1 MKTSGILLHISSLP
15 NPYGIG
21 SIGQSAYD
29 FIDFLKKSNQK
40 VWQVLPIGPTSYG
53 DSPYQT
59 LSTFAGNP
67 YFIDLE
73 FLYQDGLLSLKDL
86 KDHKVKDLKQVDYHR
101 MYLQRI
107 DLLRLAY
114 AQFDKT
120 HKPYQT
126 FIEEEATW
134 LNEYALYMTIKET
147 MNGRGWYEWDEAFRR
162 KDKSTLRKFTNTHR
176 NELEFWYFVQYKFFF
191 QWRQLHEYAKKNKI
205 KIMGDIP
212 IYVAY
217 DSSDVWMNPQF
228 YQLDA
233 SLVPTQVAGVPPD
246 AFSEDGQRWGN
257 PLYQY
262 EVMEKDHFSWWRHRM
277 THALQLFDAI
287 RIDHFR
293 GFEAYYAIAY
303 KETTAK
309 QGYWVKGP
317 GMNLWSQ
324 ILKDHVDAPI
334 IAENLGFLTPEVD
347 DLLKK
352 CQFPGMK
359 VLQFTLLSH
368 RAEDNIDSWNKN
380 LVIYPG
386 THDNPPLKLWIV
398 SLSRADKQMLFQ
410 KLGVLTTEEAIDK
423 IIDLSFNSKAQMV
436 IVTMQ
441 DYLHLGEGSRMNTPG
456 TTEGNWTWRLQKR
469 SLTETLVEK
478 IAKRSQLAKR

>member
-324 ILKDHVDAPI
+324 I
-334 IAENLGFLTPEVD
+334 
-347 DLLKK
+347 
-352 CQFPGMK
+352 
-359 VLQFTLLSH
+359 
-368 RAEDNIDSWNKN
+368 
-380 LVIYPG
+380 
-386 THDNPPLKLWIV
+386 
-398 SLSRADKQMLFQ
+398 
-410 KLGVLTTEEAIDK
+410 
-423 IIDLSFNSKAQMV
+423 
-436 IVTMQ
+436 
-441 DYLHLGEGSRMNTPG
+441 
-456 TTEGNWTWRLQKR
+456 
-469 SLTETLVEK
+469 
-478 IAKRSQLAKR
+478 